1 MPFGFPF
8 RVNALRNLLA
18 KTRPDVDLK
27 KRIYTNIYSS
37 PSRLSS
43 HACAFSRL
51 KPSRK
56 DENRTSRRLGKF
68 LEDP

>member
-1 MPFGFPF
+1 MPLGFPF
-8 RVNALRNLLA
+8 SVNALRNLLA

-27 KRIYTNIYSS
+27 KRIYTNTYSS

-56 DENRTSRRLGKF
+56 DENRTS
-68 LEDP
+68 